1 MFDWTFTLSVTEIM
15 IIIAVSIG
23 TWEMIENGAL

>member
-1 MFDWTFTLSVTEIM
+1 MLDWTFTLSITEIM

-23 TWEMIENGAL
+23 TWEMFENGAF